1 MIHESGTFEHLP
13 NTSPSYGKKCYATLI
28 CLFLSVK
35 EKLISLKAFFVFP
48 SPPLPCLLCRMMDV
62 ALQIMSSP
70 LSLIHWET
78 LSQLHVHCSLSFSLV
93 FSFLSA
99 SLICFLFLS
108 LLHISSRLCLMIDV
122 ASSASAIR
130 GALGPV
136 MPEDPEDSGQAKPS
150 ERAAH

>member
-1 MIHESGTFEHLP
+1 MLCYFNLFISFCQRKTDFP
-13 NTSPSYGKKCYATLI
+13 QSFFRFSSPPT
-28 CLFLSVK
+28 
-35 EKLISLKAFFVFP
+35 
-48 SPPLPCLLCRMMDV
+48 PPLPCLLCRMMDV

-130 GALGPV
+130 GALGSV

>member
-1 MIHESGTFEHLP
+1 MEKVL
-13 NTSPSYGKKCYATLI
+13 CYFN
-28 CLFLSVK
+28 LF
-35 EKLISLKAFFVFP
+35 ISFCQRKTDFPQSFRFVFP
-48 SPPLPCLLCRMMDV
+48 FPPTPPLPCLLCRMMDV

-99 SLICFLFLS
+99 SPICFLFLS

-122 ASSASAIR
+122 TSSASAIR